1 MISLLNSNQH
11 TPTHGAFGLM
21 PDEMH
26 LVQTSL
32 QQIVS
37 QQYIYIVIH
46 AFKKDNKPKNA
57 FKIFEFDDSTQ
68 DWVAKRITDKVLAR
82 WIADERAFD
91 DKTIVLISGSNDK
104 TTEGLAYYLGK
115 YDAEAQRP
123 TRSVIGW
130 DEECV
135 LFGNGHVTGGS
146 HCRIFT
152 PATEKG
158 AQPTS
163 KILSKTE
170 IPQGKLDSSADV
182 DSKFLLFAPLSV
194 LEQRLRDTKKE
205 HLDHSLRELKRKSK
219 DIENVDEPIYGLYEK
234 LVADKAAWDAWIYL
248 KNVQQGSHA
257 TNDLSILKHT
267 DAIRKR
273 YFKENEVNRFQIAF
287 EKFFITCPSGQMAIL
302 ITQFLQDDKSLTVND
317 FEKLVIQ
324 FSAGKLLKL

>member
-1 MISLLNSNQH
+1 MIALFNSNQNAQ
-11 TPTHGAFGLM
+11 THGAVGLM
-21 PDEMH
+21 PDEMRF
-26 LVQTSL
+26 VQTSL
-32 QQIVS
+32 QQIVT

-46 AFKKDNKPKNA
+46 AYKNDNKPKNA
-57 FKIFEFDDSTQ
+57 FKIFEFDDSAQ
-68 DWVAKRITDKVLAR
+68 NWVAKRITDKVLAQ
-82 WIADERAFD
+82 WIAEERAFD
-91 DKTIVLISGSNDK
+91 DKTIVLISGSNYK

-163 KILSKTE
+163 KILSETE
-170 IPQGKLDSSADV
+170 IPKGKIDSFADV
-182 DSKFLLFAPLSV
+182 NSQFVLFAPLSV

-219 DIENVDEPIYGLYEK
+219 AIENIDEPIYGLYEK
-234 LVADKAAWDAWIYL
+234 LVADKAAWNAWIYL
-248 KNVQQGSHA
+248 KSVQQGSHA
-257 TNDLSILKHT
+257 TNDYSILTHT

-273 YFKENEVNRFQIAF
+273 YFNENQGNRFQMAF
-287 EKFFITCPSGQMAIL
+287 EKFFITCPSGQMAIHIL
-302 ITQFLQDDKSLTVND
+302 EFLPDSNSLTINE
-317 FEKLVIQ
+317 FENLVIQ
-324 FSAGKLLKL
+324 FSTGKLLKL